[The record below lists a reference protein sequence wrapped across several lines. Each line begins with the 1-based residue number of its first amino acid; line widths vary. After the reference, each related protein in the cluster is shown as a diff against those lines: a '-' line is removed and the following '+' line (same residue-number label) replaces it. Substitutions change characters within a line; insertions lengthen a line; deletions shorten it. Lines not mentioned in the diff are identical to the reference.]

1 MTEKIVEI
9 LVAEG
14 IAVLMF
20 VFAYAIGV
28 KQRMLLI
35 AGYNERTA
43 KHVTDKPALAR
54 LVGRACLLVGI
65 VTALMPLGTFLWGD
79 TVAGWYMVIGHYG
92 GFIIGVIA
100 FTVLQSREYVAS
112 SKERRRL
119 KNGDR

>member
-1 MTEKIVEI
+1 MTGKIVEI

-43 KHVTDKPALAR
+43 KYVTDKPALAR
-54 LVGRACLLVGI
+54 LVGRVCLLVGI
-65 VTALMPLGTFLWGD
+65 VTALMPLGTYLWGN

-100 FTVLQSREYVAS
+100 FTVLQSREYVVS